1 MKISTRILVTALAG
15 GLTYLLTKA
24 TDQPEIW
31 QLTMSV
37 FVGGIVLVVQ
47 VLIDYDNRMLRFAAE
62 QAEHVDRIEELVE
75 RRFAAISAA
84 TALYASVEATALK
97 ADNVTRLVE
106 SAARVGPHD
115 ELSRR
120 FADHQ
125 INRLIRLFEGLQNG
139 MAVDDGED
147 PNWLLGLTDCT
158 SHSID
163 ATSMTSFT
171 GHNSYVDEDFWSS
184 ILGQRYLEAQRRAIA
199 ERGVRIRRVFLLTD
213 KDAEDEGRLR
223 ELREPHRQIGIETR
237 VLRQS
242 SVDFLLKTKL
252 VDYILFDEA
261 ASYELHSSSIL
272 GAETREAIISV
283 ALVVEQSRVA
293 ERKQRF
299 ESMWNAAKD
308 E

>member
-1 MKISTRILVTALAG
+1 VPDLGSEDLALRTFVT
-15 GLTYLLTKA
+15 
-24 TDQPEIW
+24 
-31 QLTMSV
+31 V

-47 VLIDYDNRMLRFAAE
+47 VLIDYDNRRLRFAAE

-147 PNWLLGLTDCT
+147 PHWLLGLTDCT

-171 GHNSYVDEDFWSS
+171 GHNSFVDEDFWSS